1 MDPVSEAEKN
11 STVKDWVLEYSD
23 SLYTRALNRTS
34 SVEIAEDLVQET
46 FIAAFA
52 GFDSFQ
58 NKSNVKTWLT
68 SILNNKIIDHYRNKS
83 IGHQSLDQLEE
94 EKAFQFTDSMFDMN
108 GEWNSTNQNSIWED
122 EKHLLDDEEFNATM
136 KLCMDDLPVQW
147 RLAISSKYLL
157 EKETSEI
164 CQELGI
170 STSNYWQIM
179 HRAKLLLKKCIEM
192 HWKI

>member
-1 MDPVSEAEKN
+1 MGPVSEAEKH
-11 STVKDWVLEYSD
+11 STVKEWVLEYSD

-34 SVEIAEDLVQET
+34 SEEIAEDLVQET

-52 GFDSFQ
+52 AFDGFQ
-58 NKSNVKTWLT
+58 NKSKVKTWLT

-83 IGHQSLDQLEE
+83 NRHQSLDQLEE
-94 EKAFQFTDSMFDMN
+94 GKAFQITDSMFDTN
-108 GEWNSTNQNSIWED
+108 GKWNSTNQNSIWED
-122 EKHLLDDEEFNATM
+122 EKHLLDDEDFNAAM

-147 RLAISSKYLL
+147 RIAISSKYLL
-157 EKETSEI
+157 EKETAEI
-164 CQELGI
+164 CQELGL

-192 HWKI
+192 HWKK

>member
-1 MDPVSEAEKN
+1 MGPVSEAEKY
-11 STVKDWVLEYSD
+11 STVKEWVLEYSD

-34 SVEIAEDLVQET
+34 SVEIAEDLLQET

-52 GFDSFQ
+52 AFDGFQ

-83 IGHQSLDQLEE
+83 NRHQSLDQLEE
-94 EKAFQFTDSMFDMN
+94 EKAFHMTDSMFDSN
-108 GEWNSTNQNSIWED
+108 GKWNLTNQNAIWED
-122 EKHLLDDEEFNATM
+122 EKHILDDEDFNAAM

-147 RLAISSKYLL
+147 RIAISSKYLL
-157 EKETSEI
+157 EKETAEI
-164 CQELGI
+164 CQELGL
-170 STSNYWQIM
+170 SASNYWQIM

>member
-1 MDPVSEAEKN
+1 MANVSEAEKH

-46 FIAAFA
+46 FLAAFA
-52 GFDSFQ
+52 AFDGFQ
-58 NKSNVKTWLT
+58 NKSNIKTWLT

-83 IGHQSLDQLEE
+83 NRHQSLDQLEE
-94 EKAFQFTDSMFDMN
+94 DKAFNMTDSMFNMD
-108 GEWNSTNQNSIWED
+108 GEWNSGNQNSIWED
-122 EKHLLDDEEFNATM
+122 EKHLLDDEDFNATM
-136 KLCMDDLPVQW
+136 KLCMDDLPVKW

-157 EKETSEI
+157 EKETAEI
-164 CQELGI
+164 CQELGL